1 MTVGTTGEMAATRR
15 TAGACTPGVNAS
27 PDEKA
32 AATTSRRMSD
42 INFWG
47 SRNPNYEGRFHKVE
61 LKAVTGPLVPQP
73 THRRTHMRPGM
84 SRGMDASLHASIAWQ
99 LEK

>member
-32 AATTSRRMSD
+32 AATTSRRMND
-42 INFWG
+42 INFW
-47 SRNPNYEGRFHKVE
+47 V
-61 LKAVTGPLVPQP
+61 LAIQITKADSTK
-73 THRRTHMRPGM
+73 
-84 SRGMDASLHASIAWQ
+84 WN
-99 LEK
+99 